1 MILYQNIMEIV
12 NSVILGVVQGLTE
25 FIPVSSSGH
34 LILAREL
41 LGMNV
46 EYSLAFDAVLQLA
59 TTFAVLVYFRKDIF
73 NLAKNFF
80 KFISRKFVETKDLI
94 LLKAVI
100 AATIPAVVI
109 GLLIEDSM
117 DTAFRSPLLV
127 AGTLIVGGLIM
138 FFAEVFSKRFAEKNN
153 GEKFD
158 LSVKRGI
165 GIGFFQALALIPG
178 FSRSGMTISG
188 GLFFGLKRED
198 ATRFAFIMAFPV
210 LLGAGSKKLL
220 DLGSDGLLNSVG
232 FELFFGS
239 LASFLV
245 GLLAIHFLVTFLKK
259 NTMNA
264 FVVYRFVLAAF
275 VLFLI

>member
-1 MILYQNIMEIV
+1 MEIV

-25 FIPVSSSGH
+25 FIPISSSGH

-41 LGMNV
+41 LGINV
-46 EYSLAFDAVLQLA
+46 KYSLAFDAVLQLA

-80 KFISRKFVETKDLI
+80 RLISGKFVEAKDLI

-100 AATIPAVVI
+100 LGTIPAVVI
-109 GLLIEDSM
+109 GLLLEDSM

-138 FFAEVFSKRFAEKNN
+138 FFAEVFSKRFTEKNN
-153 GEKFD
+153 GEKLE

-188 GLFFGLKRED
+188 GLFFGLKREE

-220 DLGSDGLLNSVG
+220 ELGSDGLLNSVG